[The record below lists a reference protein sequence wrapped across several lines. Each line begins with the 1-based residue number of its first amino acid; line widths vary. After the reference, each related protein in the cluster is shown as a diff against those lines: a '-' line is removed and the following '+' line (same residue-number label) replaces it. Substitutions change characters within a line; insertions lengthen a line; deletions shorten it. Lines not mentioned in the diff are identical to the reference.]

1 MKKKCYNYPTPNPD
15 FNYRGSR
22 VAVQDVLLELSSTQN
37 EDNSYTICNDIT
49 LLFSQQRLD
58 NKFSPE
64 ELRRLFDK
72 YTPQKSV
79 YKNRMPDDLLMSTM
93 KSRHIQSLSEV
104 RAWTEYCM
112 EEFKDLIESY
122 ERQQDE
128 EQSQVVGQSAS
139 DGASDSP
146 SE

>member
-15 FNYRGSR
+15 FIYRGSR
-22 VAVQDVLLELSSTQN
+22 VAVQDTLLELSTTEN
-37 EDNSYTICNDIT
+37 EDGSYTICNDIT

-58 NKFSPE
+58 NRFSPE

-79 YKNRMPDDLLMSTM
+79 YKNRMSDDLLMSTM

-112 EEFKDLIESY
+112 EEFKDLVDVNNV
-122 ERQQDE
+122 QQDE
-128 EQSQVVGQSAS
+128 EQSQIGNQPTS
-139 DGASDSP
+139 DGTSGSS

>member
-1 MKKKCYNYPTPNPD
+1 MKKKCYNYPTPNPE
-15 FNYRGSR
+15 FNFRGSR
-22 VAVQDVLLELSSTQN
+22 VAVQDVLLELSTTEN
-37 EDNSYTICNDIT
+37 EDGSYTVCNDIT

-64 ELRRLFDK
+64 ELRKLFDK

-79 YKNRMPDDLLMSTM
+79 YKNRMSDDLLMSTM

-112 EEFKDLIESY
+112 EEFNDLIESY
-122 ERQQDE
+122 KEQQNE
-128 EQSQVVGQSAS
+128 EQSQTNGQSAS
-139 DGASDSP
+139 DDTSGLS

>member
-15 FNYRGSR
+15 FTYRGSR
-22 VAVQDVLLELSSTQN
+22 VAVQDVLLELSTTEN
-37 EDNSYTICNDIT
+37 EDGSYTICNDIT

-58 NKFSPE
+58 NRFSPE

-79 YKNRMPDDLLMSTM
+79 YKNRMSDDLLMSTM

-112 EEFKDLIESY
+112 EEFKDLVDINNA
-122 ERQQDE
+122 QQDE
-128 EQSQVVGQSAS
+128 EQSQIGNQSTS
-139 DGASDSP
+139 NGTSGSS

>member
-15 FNYRGSR
+15 FIYRGSR
-22 VAVQDVLLELSSTQN
+22 VAVQDVLLELSTTEN
-37 EDNSYTICNDIT
+37 EDGSYTICNDIT

-58 NKFSPE
+58 NRFSPE

-79 YKNRMPDDLLMSTM
+79 YKNRMSDDLLMSTM

-112 EEFKDLIESY
+112 EEFKDLVDINNV
-122 ERQQDE
+122 QQDE
-128 EQSQVVGQSAS
+128 EQSQIGNQSTSNDAS
-139 DGASDSP
+139 GSS

>member
-1 MKKKCYNYPTPNPD
+1 MKKKCYNYPTPNPN
-15 FNYRGSR
+15 FIYRGSR
-22 VAVQDVLLELSSTQN
+22 VAVQDTLLELSTTKN
-37 EDNSYTICNDIT
+37 EDGSYTICNDIT

-58 NKFSPE
+58 NRFSPE
-64 ELRRLFDK
+64 ELRSLFNK

-79 YKNRMPDDLLMSTM
+79 YKNRMSDDLLMSTM

-112 EEFKDLIESY
+112 EEFKDLIDTYNE
-122 ERQQDE
+122 QQNE
-128 EQSQVVGQSAS
+128 EQSQIGNQSTS
-139 DGASDSP
+139 DDTSGSS